1 MDVTLSPRGQGPAL
15 SAVTAP
21 SSKSFVHRQLIAAAL
36 SEAPTEVFFR
46 GFSQDI
52 AASAACIQALGG
64 GCSLLPPGAD
74 GFGCLRVRPV
84 RRGALPQTPLLDAGE
99 SGSTARFFLP
109 VAAALYAADGA
120 ADGFSLT
127 GHGRL
132 PQRPMGDLCR
142 ALRAHGCRVSADALP
157 LQAVGPLCGGEWL
170 LPGNVSSQYI
180 TGLLLALP
188 LLTQD
193 STLRLTTPPVSAAY
207 LTITLEVLAQ
217 FGVRVQPT
225 ENGWQIP
232 GGQQYVSPGRLTAEG
247 DWSNAA
253 FWLAADAIVR
263 AQGGPGVTVQG
274 LRPDS
279 VQGDRAVTQAIAAIT
294 APGDTVLDID
304 PIPDLMPVLAV
315 LAAGQR
321 KKTVFAN
328 AARLRLKESDR
339 LAATCAALR
348 ALGGQADAGAA
359 SLTVTGTGALVGGT
373 VDGAGDHRIVM
384 AAAVASLLCRAPVT
398 VCGAQAVEKSY
409 PDFWDDWNAWQ
420 RGERAVKR

>member
-1 MDVTLSPRGQGPAL
+1 M
-15 SAVTAP
+15 
-21 SSKSFVHRQLIAAAL
+21 
-36 SEAPTEVFFR
+36 
-46 GFSQDI
+46 
-52 AASAACIQALGG
+52 
-64 GCSLLPPGAD
+64 
-74 GFGCLRVRPV
+74 
-84 RRGALPQTPLLDAGE
+84 
-99 SGSTARFFLP
+99 
-109 VAAALYAADGA
+109 
-120 ADGFSLT
+120 
-127 GHGRL
+127 
-132 PQRPMGDLCR
+132 
-142 ALRAHGCRVSADALP
+142 
-157 LQAVGPLCGGEWL
+157 
-170 LPGNVSSQYI
+170 
-180 TGLLLALP
+180 
-188 LLTQD
+188 
-193 STLRLTTPPVSAAY
+193 
-207 LTITLEVLAQ
+207 
-217 FGVRVQPT
+217 
-225 ENGWQIP
+225 
-232 GGQQYVSPGRLTAEG
+232 
-247 DWSNAA
+247 
-253 FWLAADAIVR
+253 
-263 AQGGPGVTVQG
+263 TVQG